1 MAYTDLRDFIAAL
14 EREGELVRVKHP
26 VSAELEITEIADRT
40 VKSGGPALLFEN
52 VAGSS
57 MPVLINHYG
66 SMRRMA
72 MASGWIRWMRSAHR
86 SSRLCAP
93 RLPAAS
99 LRKLMM
105 LPRLAKLASAFP
117 KTVKSAPCQE
127 VVRVG
132 DEASLDFLACSEV
145 LARRWRAVY
154 HAAHGL
160 HERPRDRHAKR
171 GHVSHAR
178 L

>member
-1 MAYTDLRDFIAAL
+1 MAYTDLRDFITRL

-26 VSAELEITEIADRT
+26 VSADLEITEIADRV

-52 VAGSS
+52 VVGSS

-72 MASGWIRWMRSAHR
+72 MALGADSLDEIGSRIESLMRPE
-86 SSRLCAP
+86 AP
-93 RLPAAS
+93 GS
-99 LRKLMM
+99 FIEKLMM
-105 LPRLAKLASAFP
+105 LPKLAKLASAFP

-132 DEASLDFLACSEV
+132 TRQRSISCLF
-145 LARRWRAVY
+145 
-154 HAAHGL
+154 
-160 HERPRDRHAKR
+160 
-171 GHVSHAR
+171 
-178 L
+178 